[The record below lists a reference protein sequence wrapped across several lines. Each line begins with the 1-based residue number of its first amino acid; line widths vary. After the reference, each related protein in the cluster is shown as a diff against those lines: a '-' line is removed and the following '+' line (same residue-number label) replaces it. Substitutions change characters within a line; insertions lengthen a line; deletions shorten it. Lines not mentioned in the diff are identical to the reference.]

1 MGRKRAWC
9 ARACMC
15 VCVCVNQ
22 EAFGLEPFFF
32 LIVETEN
39 PLKRFPRGHRAPPLP
54 PRRLDGVDFP
64 PGLCPP
70 SRPPRCPPP
79 SFPFLPP
86 HLREPPSERGV
97 CKAARS
103 PVVAAAWK
111 CWRFCCLVCA
121 VSSGKS
127 QGFRPEY
134 QPFLFSLRFKTKC
147 MMLLLKFDPPGQLVE
162 RGVYF
167 FWSHHLKVGK
177 VRAI

>member
-1 MGRKRAWC
+1 MAWSH
-9 ARACMC
+9 
-15 VCVCVNQ
+15 
-22 EAFGLEPFFF
+22 FFF

-39 PLKRFPRGHRAPPLP
+39 PLKRFPGGNCAPPLP
-54 PRRLDGVDFP
+54 PLRLDGVDFP

-70 SRPPRCPPP
+70 SRPPGCPPP
-79 SFPFLPP
+79 AWPSCPP
-86 HLREPPSERGV
+86 TSLRPPSERGV

-127 QGFRPEY
+127 RGFRSEC
-134 QPFLFSLRFKTKC
+134 QPFLFSLCLKTKC
-147 MMLLLKFDPPGQLVE
+147 MMLRLKFDRLGQLVG

-167 FWSHHLKVGK
+167 FLSHHFKVGK
-177 VRAI
+177 VRFI